1 MHLNDGVMAKGT
13 IIAYHGW
20 GFDSSC
26 WDVWKQ
32 YLEPDFKLLLF
43 EKGYFSDTQ
52 KAPSFPSESSLNIIF
67 AHSFGLHQCPA
78 EIYNQADLLFIFS
91 GFRQFHP
98 VAAQFQRRS
107 RLVLK
112 QMIDQ
117 FGENPGHVLKE
128 FYANVYSP
136 ESPIPL
142 PDDSLNEAL
151 LLEDLKKLGNSEI
164 ELQKL
169 KSVHKI
175 GILHGFNDRIVP
187 RAKGRELFSNLRS
200 QGKYFEIKECG
211 HALPFTH
218 HEQCWSLIEPEIEQ
232 YLKHE

>member
-1 MHLNDGVMAKGT
+1 MAKGT
-13 IIAYHGW
+13 VIAYHGW

-32 YLEPDFKLLLF
+32 YLNPNFEILLF
-43 EKGYFSDTQ
+43 EKGYFSG
-52 KAPSFPSESSLNIIF
+52 KKKSPNFPSDSSLNIIF
-67 AHSFGLHQCPA
+67 THSFGLHQCPP
-78 EIYNQADLLFIFS
+78 EVYSQAHLLFIFS
-91 GFRQFHP
+91 GFQQFHP

-117 FGENPGHVLKE
+117 FKENPEHVLKE
-128 FYANVYSP
+128 FYTNVFSPANP
-136 ESPIPL
+136 RPIP
-142 PDDSLNEAL
+142 DGSLNESL
-151 LLEDLKKLGNSEI
+151 LLEDLTKLGSSEI
-164 ELQKL
+164 EFQKL

-175 GILHGFNDRIVP
+175 GILHGFDDRIVP
-187 RAKGRELFSNLRS
+187 RAKGRELYSKLES

-218 HEQCWSLIEPEIEQ
+218 HEQCWSMIEPEIEQ